1 MRDGPATEVGPA
13 GVIPMSGRGV
23 VHWWRKLTASLDRSL
38 PEDASAVP
46 KLLSLLRQTHRSM
59 ALDVRGMLLSWL
71 VFWGAALGVLIGLIL
86 VVGLAN
92 YLLSWI
98 CLWPLLLFAANAFGV
113 CIVLGGFGGI
123 EASRRVSSMDYV
135 IYAALCGLP
144 WLFYRRYDLAGW
156 LYGHGYAHPT
166 MMWVL
171 HMLILS
177 IALEAG
183 WLAYLAKREAT
194 VPEIV
199 GELLRR
205 LYMNKLRAL
214 LTARVQGLDGDEES
228 APGQA
233 LCGPCLSRVELYTD
247 MSLGVRYYRCRSCR
261 RDYPDGDDWESF
273 EEVVAILHQKW
284 NSASMV
290 KGGRLYVNADKR
302 GGLFDFDRVEIHE
315 ADDVQVER
323 FVMAVSNDPD
333 AERRGRRRRCTI
345 NPQISLSQHTAN
357 MLDAVFQVAR
367 AQHSARAL
375 QGEETSA

>member
-1 MRDGPATEVGPA
+1 MPGA
-13 GVIPMSGRGV
+13 GV

-46 KLLSLLRQTHRSM
+46 KLLSLLRQTRRFM

-71 VFWGAALGVLIGLIL
+71 VFWGAALGGLVGLVL
-86 VVGLAN
+86 VVAVAN
-92 YLLSWI
+92 YLLSWF
-98 CLWPLLLFAANAFGV
+98 CLWPLLLFAANVFGV
-113 CIVLGGFGGI
+113 CAVLGGFGGI

-144 WLFYRRYDLAGW
+144 WLFYRHCDLAGW
-156 LYGHGYAHPT
+156 LYGHGHPHPT

-171 HMLILS
+171 HILILS

-183 WLAYLAKREAT
+183 WLAYLAKRAVT

-214 LTARVQGLDGDEES
+214 LAARVQALDGDEES

-247 MSLGVRYYRCRSCR
+247 RLLGARYYRCRSCR
-261 RDYPDGDDWESF
+261 RDYPEGDDWESF
-273 EEVVAILHQKW
+273 EEVVAILHQSW

-302 GGLFDFDRVEIHE
+302 DGLFDFDRVEIHE

-333 AERRGRRRRCTI
+333 AERRSRRRRCTI
-345 NPQISLSQHTAN
+345 NPQISLSQHTAH

-367 AQHSARAL
+367 TQHSARAL
-375 QGEETSA
+375 QGEETGA